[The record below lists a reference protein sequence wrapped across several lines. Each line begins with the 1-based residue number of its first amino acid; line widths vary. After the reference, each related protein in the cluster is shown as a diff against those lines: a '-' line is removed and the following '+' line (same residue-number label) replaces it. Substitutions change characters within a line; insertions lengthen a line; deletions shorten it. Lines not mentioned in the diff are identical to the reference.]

1 MEAFFETYT
10 LALDDNWTKLD
21 RNVDTTN
28 IAYANLI
35 GAWRRLLPEAIVAD
49 AERHLR
55 KAEALA
61 PAGEYRDRVRFHRF
75 GQDYTA
81 AMLELLE
88 TYRVLAELGVNL
100 DTFSSA
106 VKSRRDDPGQRDRL
120 LRRAFELGERR
131 EQILLAHR
139 DWAGPDEGLYAYTN
153 DAGLR
158 RWHSQVKLGLGID
171 RPSAVTKATLTT
183 K

>member
-35 GAWRRLLPEAIVAD
+35 GAWRRLLPEAVVAD

-88 TYRVLAELGVNL
+88 TYRVLAELGMDKRSTCAIRCNAGHMPL
-100 DTFSSA
+100 HRRTTEPRRHRSGTPLRMSSA
-106 VKSRRDDPGQRDRL
+106 AIRVS
-120 LRRAFELGERR
+120 
-131 EQILLAHR
+131 LACR
-139 DWAGPDEGLYAYTN
+139 
-153 DAGLR
+153 
-158 RWHSQVKLGLGID
+158 
-171 RPSAVTKATLTT
+171 
-183 K
+183 